1 MTDDMEALILKA
13 RIKSQYIIEY
23 ERVLDI
29 KIHGL
34 RSWGFSRKE
43 IAEAYNI
50 SKLRVDCVIEYDKV
64 LDRDESSD

>member
-1 MTDDMEALILKA
+1 MNENIEAVILKA
-13 RIKSQYIIEY
+13 RVKSQYVSEY
-23 ERVLDI
+23 ERILDM

-34 RSWGFSRKE
+34 RSLGFSRKE